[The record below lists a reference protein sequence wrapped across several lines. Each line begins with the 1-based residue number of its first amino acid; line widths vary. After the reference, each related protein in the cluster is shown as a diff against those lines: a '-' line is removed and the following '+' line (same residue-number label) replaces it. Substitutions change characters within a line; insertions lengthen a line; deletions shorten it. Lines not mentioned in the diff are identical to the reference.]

1 MNLLI
6 VYLIKWQKT
15 VENLRTSSQTLF
27 IFRLL
32 DASVYFDIFTF
43 LMYKF
48 VVVIFMYV
56 NLSFCYCFESIN
68 EILLSMNTL

>member
-48 VVVIFMYV
+48 VYLFVCMLIYHFAIV
-56 NLSFCYCFESIN
+56 LSLLMKYYCQ
-68 EILLSMNTL
+68 